1 MCFSVYFL
9 SDMSPDDIKYDV
21 KTLQAVF
28 QKIDGDPSQTLSTSL
43 SGIGAESSVEDWTA
57 SHCAK

>member
-1 MCFSVYFL
+1 
-9 SDMSPDDIKYDV
+9 MSPDDIKYDV